1 MGSEGSLGEER
12 ATLLLAPFVIAGP
25 SLAAPYPMK
34 HLSLSTAFI
43 MSVITAGAQ
52 TREIAFTEFDLP
64 NGLHVI
70 LHEDHGTPI
79 VAVSV
84 MYHVGSK
91 DEAKDRR
98 GFAHFFEHLLFEG
111 SDNIARGEFSKY
123 VEKAGG
129 VLNANTNGDRTYYYE
144 VLPSNQLELGLW
156 LESERMLHARVDQ
169 VGVDTQR
176 EVVKEERRQ
185 RYENQPYGSL
195 LPEVLKRA
203 YKEHPYQWP
212 TIGFMEDLNAA
223 SESDYKRFYK
233 TFYIPNNAVLVVA
246 GDIQPKRAEELV
258 RKYFADIP
266 KGEKI
271 KRNKVVEPEMTQET
285 RDVVHDKIQLPAVV
299 QAYRIPAYG
308 TKDFYAVD
316 MLNRLLS
323 NGNSSR
329 LNKRVKDEQQKALYV
344 GSFSLPFEH
353 PGLAM
358 AFAIANAGVDPD
370 SLEAAMDDVI
380 AEVRDKEIPAAEVE
394 KLKVGIETEFVTA
407 NARVAG
413 IAENL
418 ASAYTFLGSTQKV
431 NSELRN
437 YLAVTPADLQ
447 RVARQFFDPKKR
459 VVLHYLPLAGKQ

>member
-1 MGSEGSLGEER
+1 M
-12 ATLLLAPFVIAGP
+12 
-25 SLAAPYPMK
+25 
-34 HLSLSTAFI
+34 
-43 MSVITAGAQ
+43 
-52 TREIAFTEFDLP
+52 
-64 NGLHVI
+64 
-70 LHEDHGTPI
+70 
-79 VAVSV
+79 
-84 MYHVGSK
+84 
-91 DEAKDRR
+91 
-98 GFAHFFEHLLFEG
+98 
-111 SDNIARGEFSKY
+111 
-123 VEKAGG
+123 
-129 VLNANTNGDRTYYYE
+129 
-144 VLPSNQLELGLW
+144 
-156 LESERMLHARVDQ
+156 
-169 VGVDTQR
+169 
-176 EVVKEERRQ
+176 
-185 RYENQPYGSL
+185 
-195 LPEVLKRA
+195 LKRA

>member
-1 MGSEGSLGEER
+1 
-12 ATLLLAPFVIAGP
+12 
-25 SLAAPYPMK
+25 MK
-34 HLSLSTAFI
+34 DTLSTLALT
-43 MSVITAGAQ
+43 MAAITAGAQ
-52 TREIAFTEFDLP
+52 TREIPFSEYDLP

-70 LHEDHGTPI
+70 LHEDHSTPI
-79 VAVSV
+79 LAVSV

-91 DEAKDRR
+91 DEANDRR

-156 LESERMLHARVDQ
+156 LESERMLHAKVDQ
-169 VGVDTQR
+169 KGVDTQR

-185 RYENQPYGSL
+185 RYENQPYGSI

-203 YKEHPYQWP
+203 YTEHPYQWP
-212 TIGFMEDLNAA
+212 TIGYMEDLNAA
-223 SESDYKRFYK
+223 SESDYKKFYK
-233 TFYIPNNAVLVVA
+233 TFYVPNNATLVVA
-246 GDIQPKRAEELV
+246 GDIDMKKTPDLIK
-258 RKYFADIP
+258 KYFGTIP
-266 KGEKI
+266 KGGKI
-271 KRNKVVEPEMTQET
+271 PRTSVVEPPMTHEV

-316 MLNRLLS
+316 MVNRLLS

-329 LNKRVKDEQQKALYV
+329 LNKRIKDEEQKAVYV

-353 PGLAM
+353 PGLAI
-358 AFAIANAGVDPD
+358 AFAIANAGVQAD
-370 SLEAAMDDVI
+370 SLEKSMDEVI
-380 AEVRDKEIPAAEVE
+380 ATVRDTPISNEELQ
-394 KLKVGIETEFVTA
+394 KLKVGVETEFVTA

-418 ASAYTFLGSTQKV
+418 ASAHTFLGNTKKV
-431 NSELRN
+431 NSEIEQ
-437 YLAVTPADLQ
+437 YLSVTPADMQ
-447 RVARQFFDPKKR
+447 RVAREYFDPKKR
-459 VVLHYLPLAGKQ
+459 VVLHYLPMSAKP

>member
-1 MGSEGSLGEER
+1 MR
-12 ATLLLAPFVIAGP
+12 TLLLTM
-25 SLAAPYPMK
+25 LTTTAALP
-34 HLSLSTAFI
+34 
-43 MSVITAGAQ
+43 AGAQ
-52 TREIAFTEFDLP
+52 MREIAYTEYDLP

-70 LHEDHGTPI
+70 LHKDNSTPI

-111 SDNIARGEFSKY
+111 SEHIGRGEFAKH
-123 VEKAGG
+123 VERAGG

-185 RYENQPYGSL
+185 RYENQPYGGIL
-195 LPEVLKRA
+195 IEVLKRA
-203 YKEHPYQWP
+203 YTEHPYQWP

-223 SESDYKRFYK
+223 SEADYRKFYK
-233 TFYIPNNAVLVVA
+233 TFYVPNNAALVIA
-246 GDIQPKRAEELV
+246 GDIDIAKTKDLV
-258 RKYFADIP
+258 KAYFGGIP
-266 KGEKI
+266 KGGKI
-271 KRNKVVEPEMTQET
+271 PRTDVVEPPMAKEV
-285 RDVVHDKIQLPAVV
+285 RDVVYDRIQLPAVV

-308 TKDFYAVD
+308 SADFYAVD

-323 NGNSSR
+323 NGNGSR
-329 LNKRVKDEQQKALYV
+329 LNRAVKDAQQKALMV

-353 PGLAM
+353 PGLAI
-358 AFAIANAGVDPD
+358 AFAIANAGVDAD
-370 SLEAAMDDVI
+370 SLEKSMD
-380 AEVRDKEIPAAEVE
+380 AEFAKVREELVTPEELE
-394 KLKVGIETEFVTA
+394 KLKVGIETEFIGA

-413 IAENL
+413 VAENL
-418 ASAYTFLGSTQKV
+418 ASAWTFLGDTKKV
-431 NSELRN
+431 NTELAQ
-437 YLAVTPADLQ
+437 YLAVTAEDLR
-447 RVARQFFDPKKR
+447 RVARTYFDPGRR
-459 VVLHYLPLAGKQ
+459 VVLHYLPLAQKP